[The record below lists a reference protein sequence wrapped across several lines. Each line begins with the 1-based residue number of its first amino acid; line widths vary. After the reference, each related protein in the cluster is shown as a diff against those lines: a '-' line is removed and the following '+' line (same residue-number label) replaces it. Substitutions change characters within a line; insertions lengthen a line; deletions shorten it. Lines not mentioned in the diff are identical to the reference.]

1 MKSILVID
9 DDQDVRSCIRNILE
23 QSGYSVLVAE
33 NGSVGI
39 GIFRHNPVDL
49 VIVDL
54 FMPEKE
60 GIETIIELRKGYAD
74 LKILAIS
81 GGIPGYGPDH
91 FLHIAQKLGAD
102 SSLDKPFNM
111 QQLLSKVR
119 ILLPPDAVTSQVID
133 HLH

>member
-1 MKSILVID
+1 MNNILIID
-9 DDQDVRSCIRNILE
+9 DDAYVRRCIVDILD
-23 QSGYSVLVAE
+23 QSGYAVIEAE
-33 NGSVGI
+33 NGKI
-39 GIFRHNPVDL
+39 GMDLFNKSKVDL

-60 GIETIIELRKGYAD
+60 GIETIIELRKGSPN

-81 GGIPGYGPDH
+81 GGIPGHGPDH

-111 QQLLSKVR
+111 WQLL
-119 ILLPPDAVTSQVID
+119 DAVQNLLNPPAASN
-133 HLH
+133 

>member
-1 MKSILVID
+1 MKIILVID
-9 DDQDVRSCIRNILE
+9 DDEDVRSCIRNILE
-23 QSGYSVLVAE
+23 HSGYSVLEAE
-33 NGSVGI
+33 NGRVGI
-39 GIFRHNPVDL
+39 DIFRHNPVVL

-60 GIETIIELRKGYAD
+60 GIETIMELRKELAD

-102 SSLDKPFNM
+102 GTLDKPFNM
-111 QQLLSKVR
+111 QQLLSKVEN
-119 ILLPPDAVTSQVID
+119 LLTPTAQPI
-133 HLH
+133 

>member
-1 MKSILVID
+1 MKNILVID
-9 DDQDVRSCIRNILE
+9 DDHDVRACIRNILD
-23 QSGYSVLVAE
+23 QSGYTVLVAE

-39 GIFRHNPVDL
+39 EIIGHNPVDL

-60 GIETIIELRKGYAD
+60 GIETIIELRKGYVD

-102 SSLDKPFNM
+102 GTLDKPFDMN
-111 QQLLSKVR
+111 QLLRKVES
-119 ILLPPDAVTSQVID
+119 LLAPVIPSTQGTD
-133 HLH
+133 FPH

>member
-1 MKSILVID
+1 MKIILVID
-9 DDQDVRSCIRNILE
+9 DDEDVRSCIRNILE
-23 QSGYSVLVAE
+23 HSGYSVLEAE
-33 NGSVGI
+33 NGRVGI
-39 GIFRHNPVDL
+39 DIFRHNPVVL

-60 GIETIIELRKGYAD
+60 GIETIIELRKEFAD

-102 SSLDKPFNM
+102 GTLDKPFNM
-111 QQLLSKVR
+111 QQLLGKVEN
-119 ILLPPDAVTSQVID
+119 LLTPAAPT
-133 HLH
+133 L

>member
-1 MKSILVID
+1 MKIILVID
-9 DDQDVRSCIRNILE
+9 DDEDVRSCIRNILE
-23 QSGYSVLVAE
+23 HSGYSVLVAE
-33 NGSVGI
+33 NGKVGI
-39 GIFRHNPVDL
+39 DICRHNPVDL

-60 GIETIIELRKGYAD
+60 GIETIIELRKEYAD

-102 SSLDKPFNM
+102 GTLDKPFNM
-111 QQLLSKVR
+111 QQLLSKVEN
-119 ILLPPDAVTSQVID
+119 LLTPASQSS
-133 HLH
+133 

>member
-1 MKSILVID
+1 VID
-9 DDQDVRSCIRNILE
+9 DDEDVRSCIRNILE
-23 QSGYSVLVAE
+23 HSGYSVLEAE

-39 GIFRHNPVDL
+39 CIFRKNPVDL

-60 GIETIIELRKGYAD
+60 GIETIIELRKEYAD

-102 SSLDKPFNM
+102 GSLDKPFNM
-111 QQLLSKVR
+111 QQLLTKIELLLAPSK
-119 ILLPPDAVTSQVID
+119 PPSQVTD
-133 HLH
+133 HFH